1 MNWDDNPLLWE
12 KLDDLMINSANEL
25 KEFLDI
31 LYEHEKE
38 IHPMMKGLIF
48 GGLGQLVLAYN
59 VARNEANEPKLSLAL
74 GVEKVMKNPLFNA
87 SMAGNIENL
96 IDNAVEKME

>member
-1 MNWDDNPLLWE
+1 ML
-12 KLDDLMINSANEL
+12 
-25 KEFLDI
+25 
-31 LYEHEKE
+31 
-38 IHPMMKGLIF
+38 KGLIF

-59 VARNEANEPKLSLAL
+59 VARNETNTPKLSLAL